1 MGWTLVALRRLR
13 SDLAPTAG
21 VLLLVLV
28 TALLAAL
35 APRVLAS
42 LADGAVRGAVS
53 GAPVQARNIAV
64 LENGIMPPA
73 TGDDPWGQIHASG
86 ADLLS
91 TFPSRIRGHVTG
103 TDAVVDSARFRLN
116 KETTDP
122 AFIRFRVQEG
132 IADHV
137 RYVEGRPPTATV
149 TTKDGI
155 GPEQVNDVP
164 VYETGVSKDTAQRF
178 GLAVGDEIQLTGDPG
193 DPLLGRSPGDVYA
206 FTTITGIYDVPNPD
220 DDYWFNDPLPIHP
233 VIRALSAETQLL
245 DAVLLVDPAVHERL
259 ADEARK
265 IERSL
270 GYSWRY
276 AFDTGAVTAS
286 NAPALATAFRR
297 LNVLYPSPNIT
308 VSSPVALRTGLL
320 PILDGF
326 QASWAAAQSILAVTA
341 LGPALVAIA
350 TLGLIAV
357 LAARRRRATMALAR
371 SRGATARQVVWPV
384 VLEGLIVALPAAA
397 IAVAGALS
405 IVAVGPTRPSVAAAA
420 VVVAVAVAVLVATVA
435 PIARSTGPDR
445 REGDPAT
452 GRPGGR
458 RLVLETLVVALAIGG
473 AWLLRQRGIATTAAG
488 VQGRPAG
495 FDPLIAAVPAL
506 VGIAAGIVAVRLF
519 PLLMR
524 AASAIGRR
532 RRGLVALLA
541 TRRAAD
547 GGAGSAVLLVLLATA
562 TVGAFAA
569 VSLDNLDRG
578 ADLAA
583 WQAVGADYRI
593 EAPNGGLPASLD
605 ASALPGAEAVASE
618 YRGSVEINLTGA
630 QVLYVAVEGEQ
641 LRRVLAGTPAAPDL
655 PAGFS
660 DPSAGGPIPAIISR
674 EVAESARGVKP
685 GDTFNLSIQG
695 YNLPYVAAAVVD
707 DFPGLPS
714 GRGFVV
720 AAREQFLAR
729 APQAR
734 LVPTQLLVRAPPAA
748 ADGLRQYLTQH
759 APSITVASQ
768 AEDAAARRA
777 SPVTNAVR
785 SLILVA
791 GLVTAAYAALGVAAA
806 LALAG
811 IARTQE
817 TAHLRT
823 LGLTGRQ
830 SAALL
835 LAEHGPVTLAA
846 FLAGGLLGAMLF
858 AILRPA
864 MGLGTLVGA
873 SVDVPVVLEPGLLL
887 AIFVAMTVVVGL
899 GLWLGA
905 VLQRRVS
912 PVAALRGRFE

>member
-1 MGWTLVALRRLR
+1 MGWTIVALRRLR
-13 SDLAPTAG
+13 TDLAPTAG
-21 VLLLVLV
+21 VVLLVLV

-42 LADGAVRGAVS
+42 LADSAVHNAVDA
-53 GAPVQARNIAV
+53 APVQARNITV
-64 LENGIMPPA
+64 LENGIMPPGT
-73 TGDDPWGQIHASG
+73 TGDPWEQIHASG
-86 ADLLS
+86 ADLLG
-91 TFPSRIRGHVTG
+91 TFPSRIRDLVTS
-103 TDAVVDSARFRLN
+103 TNAVVDSARFRLN

-122 AFIRFRVQEG
+122 AFFRFRVQEG
-132 IADHV
+132 IADHI
-137 RYVEGRPPTATV
+137 RFVEGAPPTATV
-149 TTKDGI
+149 MTQDGV
-155 GPEQVNDVP
+155 GPEHVNDVP
-164 VYETGVSKDTAQRF
+164 VYETAISKDTAQRF
-178 GLAVGDEIQLTGDPG
+178 GISLGDVIQVTGDPG
-193 DPLLGRSPGDVYA
+193 DPLLGRTPASVYA
-206 FTTITGIYDVPNPD
+206 FAKITGIYEVPDPTS
-220 DDYWFNDPLPIHP
+220 DYWFGDPLPIHP
-233 VIRALSAETQLL
+233 VIRALTSEIQLL
-245 DAVLLVDPAVHERL
+245 DAVALVDPAVHERL
-259 ADEARK
+259 SDEARK

-270 GYSWRY
+270 GYQWRY
-276 AFDTGAVTAS
+276 TFDSDHVTAQS
-286 NAPALATAFRR
+286 EPGIATALRR

-308 VSSPVALRTGLL
+308 PSTSVALRTGLL

-350 TLGLIAV
+350 TLGLIGV
-357 LAARRRRATMALAR
+357 LAARRRRATMSLAR
-371 SRGATARQVVWPV
+371 SRGATARQVLGPV
-384 VLEGLIVALPAAA
+384 VLEGLLVGVPAAVIAVAAA
-397 IAVAGALS
+397 IS
-405 IVAVGPTRPSVAAAA
+405 IVEVGRTRPSVIAATA
-420 VVVAVAVAVLVATVA
+420 VVAVAVAVLVATVV
-435 PIARSTGPDR
+435 PIAR
-445 REGDPAT
+445 AT
-452 GRPGGR
+452 GLERRSEGASSGRAGGR
-458 RLVLETLVVALAIGG
+458 RLVLEALVVGLAIAG
-473 AWLLRQRGIATTAAG
+473 AWLLRERGIATTAPT
-488 VQGRPAG
+488 VRGRPAG

-562 TVGAFAA
+562 TVGAFGA

-583 WQAVGADYRI
+583 WQAVGADYVI
-593 EAPNGGLPASLD
+593 QAPNGGLPASLD
-605 ASALPGAEAVASE
+605 PSVLPGVEATASE
-618 YRGSVEINLTGA
+618 FRGSVEINLTGA
-630 QVLYVAVEGEQ
+630 QVLYAAVEGDK
-641 LRRVLAGTPAAPDL
+641 LRQVLAEMPGAPAFPD
-655 PAGFS
+655 GFT
-660 DPSAGGPIPAIISR
+660 DTTGKGPIPAIISR

-685 GDTFNLSIQG
+685 GATFNLSIQG

-707 DFPGLPS
+707 DFPGMPT
-714 GRGFVV
+714 GRGFVI
-720 AAREQFLAR
+720 AAREPFLAR
-729 APQAR
+729 APEAR
-734 LVPTQLLVRAPPAA
+734 IVPTQYLVKAPPEEATA
-748 ADGLRQYLTQH
+748 LRQYLAEN
-759 APSITVASQ
+759 APSITLTSR
-768 AEDAAARRA
+768 AENADARRA

-791 GLVTAAYAALGVAAA
+791 ALVTAAYAALGVAAA

-811 IARTQE
+811 LARTQE

-846 FLAGGLLGAMLF
+846 FIAGGLLGATLF

-873 SVDVPVVLEPGLLL
+873 SIDVPVVLEPALLL
-887 AIFVAMTVVVGL
+887 AIFIAMTVVVGF

-905 VLQRRVS
+905 VLQRRVT